1 MDNKIIFQN
10 YIQKFSNFSLEDL
23 EMTDFLDRFDTKFIV
38 KTIDLK
44 DILEYLSLDYKC
56 LKIQNDCIFDY
67 TSNYYDTI
75 NFDFFLQ
82 HHNNKVNRIKLR
94 SRHYKE
100 TNQTF
105 FELKNK
111 LKTQKTIKFRK
122 ELENIVEDEQI
133 IGLKQYN
140 DYLGDFLLEN
150 VLNLRNYKYED
161 LEEKLSVNY
170 RRISLISKDLKE
182 KLTIDFDINFELI
195 NKSDINNKLNI
206 QNPNYQFDG
215 ISIIEIKQN
224 KINYNSELI
233 SYLKKLN
240 YRPDYNFS
248 KYCFGLIYTQNN
260 LKYNNFKPTLLYIE
274 KLLNSNYN

>member
-1 MDNKIIFQN
+1 LDNKIIFQD
-10 YIQKFSNFSLEDL
+10 YIQEFSNFSLENL
-23 EMTDFLDRFDTKFIV
+23 ETTDFLDRFDTKFIV
-38 KTIDLK
+38 RTSDL
-44 DILEYLSLDYKC
+44 DNILNYLNLDYKC
-56 LKIQNDCIFDY
+56 LKIQNDSIFDY
-67 TSNYYDTI
+67 TSHYYDTI
-75 NFDFFLQ
+75 NFDFYLQ

-122 ELENIVEDEQI
+122 EFINNAKGSTFLGSEH
-133 IGLKQYN
+133 YN
-140 DYLGDFLLEN
+140 NYLGDFLTEN
-150 VLNLRNYKYED
+150 DLYLQNRKLKD

-170 RRISLISKDLKE
+170 QRISLVSNDLRE
-182 KLTIDFDINFELI
+182 KLTIDFDINFAII
-195 NKSDINNKLNI
+195 NKNKVVNI
-206 QNPNYQFDG
+206 QNPKYLLNG

-224 KINYNSELI
+224 KINYNSDLI

-260 LKYNNFKPTLLYIE
+260 LKYNNFKPTLLYIK
-274 KLLNSNYN
+274 KLLSSN